1 VSRISKFGTG
11 HWGQIDPG
19 KEKIAEEA
27 DSTPVYE
34 WGCPFQGEWVENRY
48 ESGPGDDQCTDEG
61 DGICIARGSPNMHT
75 ELEGGHEKVIGRFE
89 TESGKANLGHE
100 PQLINVIPHYFMRT
114 KDGAPFD
121 IENPHSGL
129 GVVKEFD
136 REEWLLKYKEEAPK
150 IQGALDKLRA
160 AIDAEYR
167 SKVQDGAPFVCDG
180 AQPPGEEPSL
190 TKAETQLGLMRVRRF
205 QVLAS
210 DCVNMQD
217 TAAKLAGRPE
227 EESFAPSGKTE
238 GGDELKCYRKKDS
251 VECQQLNC
259 YRGFEDQGFLDRLQ
273 LYKSQLDSCSPEE
286 DTKTEMEPAAGNG
299 GKAPKTETSAAPTP
313 KEGDLKDKDMK
324 EVEKEV
330 DNEAQAEAA
339 KESTAEVAEG
349 KQQSAQSA
357 LLGAVFRPLACSQ
370 KAESRSRRA
379 DFL

>member
-1 VSRISKFGTG
+1 
-11 HWGQIDPG
+11 
-19 KEKIAEEA
+19 
-27 DSTPVYE
+27 
-34 WGCPFQGEWVENRY
+34 
-48 ESGPGDDQCTDEG
+48 
-61 DGICIARGSPNMHT
+61 MHT